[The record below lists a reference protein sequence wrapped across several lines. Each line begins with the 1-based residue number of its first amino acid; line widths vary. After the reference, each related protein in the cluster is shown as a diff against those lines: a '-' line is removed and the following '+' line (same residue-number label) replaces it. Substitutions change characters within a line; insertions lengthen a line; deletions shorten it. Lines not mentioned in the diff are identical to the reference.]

1 MKITFA
7 QAISQAIKEEMIR
20 DPHLTI
26 IGEDIGFYGGYFKAT
41 RGLYEKFGS
50 VRVKDTPISETAIV
64 GTAIGSSL
72 LGYRVIAEISYI
84 DFLTLASEQII
95 NQAAKIHYMS
105 GGRLKV
111 PIVIR
116 TQGGAGIRNAAQ
128 HSQSIEALFMH
139 IPGLKVVMP
148 ATPYDAKGLLKASI
162 RDDNPVIFIEHKK
175 LYNMT
180 GEVPGKDYIIELGR
194 ADIKRKGKDIT
205 IIGNSYMT
213 LVAIESAELLE
224 KEHGISCEVL
234 DLRSISPLDKESIIN
249 STKKTSK
256 VVVLHEACR
265 QGGIGAEII
274 SIIQEEAFDFLDSP
288 VLRICGPDN
297 PVPFCSDLEDL
308 FILDKDQVSKKIL
321 NHFKI

>member
-1 MKITFA
+1 MNITFA

-20 DPHLTI
+20 DPYLTI

-41 RGLYEKFGS
+41 KGLYEEFGS
-50 VRVKDTPISETAIV
+50 DRVKDTPISETAIV

-128 HSQSIEALFMH
+128 HSQSLEALFMH

-148 ATPYDAKGLLKASI
+148 ATPHDAKGLLKAAI

-180 GEVPGKDYIIELGR
+180 GEVPSKDYIIGLGK

-205 IIGNSYMT
+205 IISNSYMT

-224 KEHGISCEVL
+224 KEHGIS
-234 DLRSISPLDKESIIN
+234 
-249 STKKTSK
+249 
-256 VVVLHEACR
+256 
-265 QGGIGAEII
+265 
-274 SIIQEEAFDFLDSP
+274 
-288 VLRICGPDN
+288 
-297 PVPFCSDLEDL
+297 
-308 FILDKDQVSKKIL
+308 
-321 NHFKI
+321 

>member
-1 MKITFA
+1 MKTTFA
-7 QAISQAIKEEMIR
+7 QAISQAIKEEMMR
-20 DPHLTI
+20 DPYLTI

-41 RGLYEKFGS
+41 KGLYEEFGS
-50 VRVKDTPISETAIV
+50 IRVKDTPISEAAMA

-72 LGYRVIAEISYI
+72 LGYRVIVEISYI

-95 NQAAKIHYMS
+95 NQAAKINYMS

-128 HSQSIEALFMH
+128 HSQSLEALFMH
-139 IPGLKVVMP
+139 IPGLKVIMP
-148 ATPYDAKGLLKASI
+148 STPYDAKGLLKAAI

-175 LYNMT
+175 LYNIT
-180 GEVPGKDYIIELGR
+180 GLGK
-194 ADIKRKGKDIT
+194 ADIKRKGEDIT
-205 IIGNSYMT
+205 IISNSYMT
-213 LVAIESAELLE
+213 LVAIESAEFLE

-249 STKKTSK
+249 STKKTNK

-274 SIIQEEAFDFLDSP
+274 SIIQEEAFDFLDSH

>member
-7 QAISQAIKEEMIR
+7 QAISLAIKEEMIR
-20 DPHLTI
+20 DPYLTM
-26 IGEDIGFYGGYFKAT
+26 IGEDIGFHGGYFKAT
-41 RGLYEKFGS
+41 KGLYEEFGNS
-50 VRVKDTPISETAIV
+50 RIRDTPISENAMV

-72 LGYRVIAEISYI
+72 LGYRVIVEISYI

-105 GGRLKV
+105 DGRLKV

-128 HSQSIEALFMH
+128 HSQSLEALFMH

-162 RDDNPVIFIEHKK
+162 RDDNPVVFIEHKR
-175 LYNMT
+175 LYNIT
-180 GEVPGKDYIIELGR
+180 GDVPVKDYVIGLGK
-194 ADIKRKGKDIT
+194 ADIKRKGEDIT
-205 IIGNSYMT
+205 IISNSYMT

-224 KEHGISCEVL
+224 KEYGISCEVL
-234 DLRSISPLDKESIIN
+234 DLRSISPLDKESIIS

-256 VVVLHEACR
+256 VVVLHEACK
-265 QGGIGAEII
+265 QGGIGAEIT
-274 SIIQEEAFDFLDSP
+274 SIIQEEVFDFLDAP
-288 VLRICGPDN
+288 ILRICGPDN
-297 PVPFCSDLEDL
+297 PVPFCSDLEDI

>member
-1 MKITFA
+1 MKTTFA
-7 QAISQAIKEEMIR
+7 QAISQAIKEEMMR
-20 DPHLTI
+20 DPYLTI

-41 RGLYEKFGS
+41 KGLYEEFGS
-50 VRVKDTPISETAIV
+50 IRVKDTPISEAAMA

-72 LGYRVIAEISYI
+72 LGYRVIVEISYI

-128 HSQSIEALFMH
+128 HSQSLEALFMH
-139 IPGLKVVMP
+139 IPGLKVIMP
-148 ATPYDAKGLLKASI
+148 ATPYDAKGLLKAAI

-175 LYNMT
+175 LYNIT
-180 GEVPGKDYIIELGR
+180 GDVPVKDYVIGLGK
-194 ADIKRKGKDIT
+194 ADIKRKGEDIT
-205 IIGNSYMT
+205 IISNSYMT
-213 LVAIESAELLE
+213 LVAIESAEFLE

-249 STKKTSK
+249 STKKTNK